1 MTTWTPADAA
11 HLLRRA
17 GFGGTYAQVLQ
28 LHALGREAAIDSLV
42 EYAGD
47 NPPEKTTYPAS
58 LGLDTSKALGA
69 MQAQLYEMLTS
80 PWPLREKL
88 AWFWHGHFVS
98 ALGKSPAP
106 LMLQQMDTWRAYADG
121 HFLDFLYA
129 MYKDPAML
137 VYLDNNSNVVGQPNE
152 NFAREVMELFTL
164 GIGNYTET
172 DIKEAARALT
182 GWTINQATRNTAQF
196 VARRHDN
203 GVKTL
208 LGVTGNLDGDDVMD
222 ILYAQPATATRL
234 CTRLYQ
240 YFVAPS
246 VPSDDLTRLQEAWRS
261 SDGLIREVLHVLF
274 RLESFW
280 APETREALMK
290 TPMEFGIGLYQRLAM
305 PITSDSLRA
314 LIGALNGMGQT
325 PLMPP
330 DVSGYP
336 EGLEW
341 AGTSNLLNR
350 YNSVQ
355 QLVNTREANNL
366 LSAFVADVD
375 KSSARALLDG
385 LLTKLGPVALG
396 APSDAAILAYLN
408 SGGYPSRNASQ
419 LAAKIKGALHLIA
432 STPEYQLN

>member
-1 MTTWTPADAA
+1 MTNWTPSDAA

-17 GFGGTYAQVLQ
+17 GFGGTYSQVLQ
-28 LHALGREAAIDSLV
+28 LHALGREAAIDHLLDYADDQPPAKTSAPTSL
-42 EYAGD
+42 
-47 NPPEKTTYPAS
+47 N
-58 LGLDTSKALGA
+58 LDTSQAFGA
-69 MQAQLYEMLTS
+69 MQAQLHSMLTS

-106 LMLQQMDTWRAYADG
+106 LMLQQMDTWRAHADG
-121 HFLDFLYA
+121 DFLAFLYA

-137 VYLDNNSNVVGQPNE
+137 VYLDNNSNIVGQPNE

-182 GWTINQATRNTAQF
+182 GWTIDQATRNSAQF
-196 VARRHDN
+196 IARRHDN
-203 GVKTL
+203 GVKTV

-222 ILYAQPATATRL
+222 ILHAHPATATRI
-234 CTRLYQ
+234 CARLYQ

-246 VPSDDLTRLQEAWRS
+246 VPEADLARLLDAWKA
-261 SDGLIREVLHVLF
+261 SDGNLREILHVLF
-274 RLESFW
+274 RLDSFW
-280 APETREALMK
+280 ADATREALIK
-290 TPMEFGIGLYQRLAM
+290 SPVEYGIGLLQRLAV
-305 PITSDSLRA
+305 PITADSLRG
-314 LIGALNGMGQT
+314 LISALNGMGQT

-350 YNSVQ
+350 YNSAQ
-355 QLVNTREANNL
+355 QLLNGRDAGAW
-366 LSAFVADVD
+366 LSAFVADID

-385 LLTKLGPVALG
+385 LLAKLGPLALE
-396 APSDAAILAYLN
+396 APSDAAIFAYLN
-408 SGGYPSRNASQ
+408 AGGYSSRNSSQ
-419 LAAKIKGALHLIA
+419 LLAKVKGAVHLIA